1 MATEGT
7 VVGVALTQIESQR
20 LGYHAISL
28 TNFDTDAAPDIAAGS
43 KAEIGG
49 ALYNFSGTTSISN
62 FSAIA
67 TAASPYIYLTPAGT
81 AVTAAGTVGVLGESD
96 SKQGWYSWAARAIGL
111 LTKAST
117 AGYADKAVFL
127 PGHRWVDTA
136 LAHGTYTATAAGV
149 SNIDSVAVTKFF
161 YTRVGAVVSAVVTGT
176 LDAGS
181 AATDTRFTLTLPV
194 ASALAVD
201 ADVCGCGVLRVS
213 GTPNTFEHIRVT
225 ADTVNDLIDV

>member
-81 AVTAAGTVGVLGESD
+81 AVTAAYTVAVPSWSD
-96 SKQGWYSWAARAIGL
+96 SKQGWYSGTARAIGL

-127 PGHRWVDTA
+127 PGHRWGDTA
-136 LAHGTYTATAAGV
+136 LAHGTYTP
-149 SNIDSVAVTKFF
+149 
-161 YTRVGAVVSAVVTGT
+161 
-176 LDAGS
+176 
-181 AATDTRFTLTLPV
+181 TLT
-194 ASALAVD
+194 AVD
-201 ADVCGCGVLRVS
+201 NINATTTSVVALGGVVEFCGWGVLGVS
-213 GTPNTFEHIRVT
+213 GTPDTFEHIRVT
-225 ADTVNDLIDV
+225 ADTVNDLIDVQTVSITNSLHDFYLVFSYLVL